1 MCLYDDG
8 WRGASGFSVIFSAV
22 FFLLGPLIFLVRSIT
37 WKKRLDVRVKAAAS
51 MYSLVFLLLLVCR
64 WERSRSY
71 CGSRLITFIN
81 QGGPFIRLPS
91 IIAGWLGQV
100 FFFSFLFCFVLFY
113 TTSAISTVAGWAAA
127 RVSVWEVLR
136 AIAEGYVGWWNKKS
150 PFCLLLLYGT
160 SWMRTVLCVV
170 LTSFNPIFIRTYFLG
185 CRSKRCCYWVII
197 SNVTFTSSSSSSS
210 STSTYSSIEWAS
222 K

>member
-1 MCLYDDG
+1 MTMD
-8 WRGASGFSVIFSAV
+8 GASGFSVIFSAV
-22 FFLLGPLIFLVRSIT
+22 PVFFILGPLIFLVRSIT

-81 QGGPFIRLPS
+81 QGGGPS
-91 IIAGWLGQV
+91 SVCHPSLQDDWV
-100 FFFSFLFCFVLFY
+100 KCFSFLFCFVLFFLFY

-136 AIAEGYVGWWNKKS
+136 AIAEGYVGW
-150 PFCLLLLYGT
+150 
-160 SWMRTVLCVV
+160 
-170 LTSFNPIFIRTYFLG
+170 
-185 CRSKRCCYWVII
+185 
-197 SNVTFTSSSSSSS
+197 
-210 STSTYSSIEWAS
+210 
-222 K
+222 